1 MNIIKTTLLTAA
13 LICPVSVH
21 LHAQDTAT
29 ADSEPAPIVIE
40 PLFEYP
46 VAPDSLGTLQEKS
59 TWVAERFW
67 DGLAIGNRQSVD
79 QNALNHAMG
88 VFVELTRWSDS
99 DAIVK
104 TIDNLLQSLVA
115 NPTLSLQFT
124 KAAEEKLY
132 GPRAQYWSDELYLKF
147 IDNLLKTKKIK
158 KERTLRYRRHADL
171 LRNSMTG
178 GKPAEFDYTL
188 PSGTTA
194 HYRPDGVLTV
204 IEFGDPDCDDCRF
217 AKLKMETDVEFS
229 ELVDRGQ
236 VNVLFIITNK
246 NEGWEEK
253 LSGFPTKWHTGANE
267 EIDDLMDLRSTPSI
281 YVIDEEGKIA
291 AKNIPV
297 TTAMSIIKAKVTEKE
312 KI

>member
-13 LICPVSVH
+13 LIFPVSVA

-67 DGLAIGNRQSVD
+67 DDLDIGNRQSVD

-99 DAIVK
+99 DAVVK
-104 TIDNLLQSLVA
+104 T
-115 NPTLSLQFT
+115 
-124 KAAEEKLY
+124 
-132 GPRAQYWSDELYLKF
+132 

-171 LRNSMTG
+171 LHNSMTG

-194 HYRPDGVLTV
+194 HYHPDGVLTV

-297 TTAMSIIKAKVTEKE
+297 TTAMSIIKAKVKEKE